1 MTIRILGSI
10 HPYRK
15 GEIITVEAKAAVD
28 LISKGIAEEVKVK
41 ETATD
46 KSALNALHAEK
57 TRSENGK

>member
-15 GEIITVEAKAAVD
+15 GEIITEAKAAVD